1 MEECKCTN
9 LYSSLRRTVMSLGS
23 PSTRQTLP
31 ALSNHIPPLPRNDL
45 NFPLQII
52 FASANSAILDVFRVY
67 YLAKIEFFKAELKTC
82 SLFVALTPKA
92 HARHVRFQDTL
103 RSLKS
108 ECRHLERKHA
118 SKWSSSRALPLPGP
132 PPFDTCTVHPPR
144 SLGTV
149 LG

>member
-1 MEECKCTN
+1 MQVHESVLFSTKDSHESRLTIHKTN
-9 LYSSLRRTVMSLGS
+9 FASLIQSH
-23 PSTRQTLP
+23 ST
-31 ALSNHIPPLPRNDL
+31 IPRNDL

-52 FASANSAILDVFRVY
+52 FASANSAILDVFRLY